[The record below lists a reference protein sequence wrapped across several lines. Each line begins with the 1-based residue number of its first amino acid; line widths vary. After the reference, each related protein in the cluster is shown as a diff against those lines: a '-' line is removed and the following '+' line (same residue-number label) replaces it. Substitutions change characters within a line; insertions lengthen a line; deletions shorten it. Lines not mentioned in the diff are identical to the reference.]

1 MRSGRRET
9 LGPEAELRASML
21 RSETSRDRHRGS
33 RTPAPTDG
41 GTSARLARGRS
52 TARARLVRDRL
63 STCRV
68 RATAA
73 RNGDRPCAVCSTC
86 QTTARSRLTTRSGCC
101 VCVLLFVWRRV
112 LDRVGVLRGSR
123 FALSGNTQNRDA
135 IVRLCGCSMLA
146 RDVRCQCSCV
156 RCGPALA
163 RVACS
168 GCQRRI
174 RDV

>member
-1 MRSGRRET
+1 VAEGRHWGQRQSYALQCSDQRHRET
-9 LGPEAELRASML
+9 GTAAAGHRRRLMAAPAHAWPEAGLPRVHAWSETGYQPAACELPLLATVIGRVLCVQRVRRPLASHHAFGLLCL
-21 RSETSRDRHRGS
+21 RS
-33 RTPAPTDG
+33 P
-41 GTSARLARGRS
+41 
-52 TARARLVRDRL
+52 
-63 STCRV
+63 
-68 RATAA
+68 
-73 RNGDRPCAVCSTC
+73 
-86 QTTARSRLTTRSGCC
+86 
-101 VCVLLFVWRRV
+101 VCVEACAD